1 MLFVVD
7 TVENRNQLMWTS
19 KRIKKLVK
27 STLAAETFSLVEA
40 ASIIVLLA
48 KFIEEILLQI
58 DKLHITCFTDS
69 KGLYNAVNATNIIIG
84 NNDWESKWQ
93 LLEKYLII
101 GRQN

>member
-7 TVENRNQLMWTS
+7 TVGNRNPLMWTS

-27 STLAAETFSLVEA
+27 STLAAETFALAEA
-40 ASIIVLLA
+40 AQIIFLLS

-58 DKLHITCFTDS
+58 DKLHITCFTNR

-84 NNDWESKWQ
+84 NNDLESKWH

-101 GRQN
+101 GR